1 MADHDQHDAVI
12 AGLAALGEL
21 EPLRSED
28 VLRAEGTLRA
38 FQRARRQKTRARVAW
53 IGGVTALAAALVIAV
68 LANPGL
74 RGETIEVDS
83 GSFALAQD
91 TLDSGAAVP
100 TGEWMEAKGDR
111 SCLRVAKRQACVEK
125 GARLRV
131 LADGGIELERG
142 RVRVDAGLAVRTA
155 LGDVTSDAPVDFEVT
170 PQSDIFIVHE
180 GMATLATSSSTS
192 VLEPGTHALGEPKL
206 IVARPDHV
214 ELRPA
219 AAPDV
224 PEEEPVITA
233 GDESPPPVEAVAV
246 RKPSART
253 GPSEPKPVPSA
264 AEMLVAARELASSSK
279 LEPAARA
286 YQKLIDTYP
295 SSSEARAA
303 FVSLGRVQAS
313 RGKHAAALAAFDA
326 YLKRGAGA
334 LSEEA
339 HWGKIT
345 ALHALGRT
353 ADRDRAIATLAAKH
367 PKSVY
372 LAKARKLAGG

>member
-12 AGLAALGEL
+12 AGLAELGEL

-53 IGGVTALAAALVIAV
+53 IGGAAALAAALLVAV
-68 LANPGL
+68 VAVPGL

-91 TLDSGAAVP
+91 TLDTGASVP
-100 TGEWMEAKGDR
+100 TGEWMEAKDDR
-111 SCLRVAKRQACVEK
+111 ACLRVAKRQTCALR

-142 RVRVDAGLAVRTA
+142 RVRVDAGVAVHTA
-155 LGDVTSDAPVDFEVT
+155 LGDVSSDAPVDFEIT
-170 PQSDIFIVHE
+170 PDTNIFIVHE
-180 GMATLATSSSTS
+180 GMATLATSGTTA
-192 VLEPGTHALGEPKL
+192 VLEPGTHALGDAKL
-206 IVARPDHV
+206 IVARPDHL
-214 ELRPA
+214 ELRPTA
-219 AAPDV
+219 TPAV

-233 GDESPPPVEAVAV
+233 GEEPPPVEAVAV
-246 RKPSART
+246 RKASPR
-253 GPSEPKPVPSA
+253 PSEPKPVPSA

-286 YQKLIDTYP
+286 YQKLIETYP

-339 HWGKIT
+339 HWGKIS

-372 LAKARKLAGG
+372 LGKARKLAGG